1 MAETAVASGAD
12 FASSLN
18 GAPLDVEMKDEAAQE
33 VHPTYIQSAVLY

>member
-1 MAETAVASGAD
+1 MADTAVGGGAE

-33 VHPTYIQSAVLY
+33 VHPIYIEFAVLY